1 MTTLKLLRPTD
12 LHILKDIAANVFDDP
27 IVKSSAQEFLTDPRH
42 RLVVA
47 LDGDLVVGFVSAVIY
62 LHPDKPNPEMWINEI
77 GVAPTHQRQ
86 GIGKGLMQAI
96 LEEAKRSGC
105 REAWVLTERDNIPAM
120 GMYRSAGGEESL
132 PDPTMF
138 TFQL

>member
-1 MTTLKLLRPTD
+1 MITLKLLRPTELD
-12 LHILKDIAANVFDDP
+12 TLDNMAKHVFDDP
-27 IVKSSAQEFLTDPRH
+27 IVKSSAQEFLKDSRH

-47 LDGDLVVGFVSAVIY
+47 VDGDLVVGFVSAVIY
-62 LHPDKPNPEMWINEI
+62 LHPDKPIPEMWINEI
-77 GVAPTHQRQ
+77 GVAPSHQRQ
-86 GIGKGLMQAI
+86 GIGKALMQAI

-105 REAWVLTERDNIPAM
+105 REAWVLTERDNTTAM
-120 GMYRSAGGEESL
+120 AMYKSAGGEESL

>member
-1 MTTLKLLRPTD
+1 MLKIKLLNRTYTHD
-12 LHILKDIAANVFDDP
+12 LHTIAEGVFDDP
-27 IVKSSAQEFLTDPRH
+27 IFESSAQEFLNDPRH

-47 LDGDLVVGFVSAVIY
+47 LDDNLVVGFVSAVIY
-62 LHPDKPNPEMWINEI
+62 LHPDKPAPEMWINEI

-86 GIGKGLMQAI
+86 GIGKALMQGI

-105 REAWVLTERDNIPAM
+105 SEAWVLTDRANLSAM
-120 GMYRSAGGEESL
+120 AMYHSAGGEETL

-138 TFQL
+138 TFKL